1 MCFCFQNRS
10 LAAVLLRK
18 LFTSKFDDSWPH
30 ILPDSQVAI
39 KTYLMNLIQQE
50 QDHAVRR
57 KVCDAI
63 AELARNML
71 GMKTSGYFLRKTN
84 MGIFRL

>member
-1 MCFCFQNRS
+1 
-10 LAAVLLRK
+10 
-18 LFTSKFDDSWPH
+18 
-30 ILPDSQVAI
+30 
-39 KTYLMNLIQQE
+39 MNLVQQE

-71 GMKTSGYFLRKTN
+71 GKKMSGYFEEKRN
-84 MGIFRL
+84 MQYLMYI